1 MRNPQADGALASGKV
16 RDLHKRIAELEDE
29 VARLRGENEV
39 LSMDAVTGIPGRGVF
54 EIALDVEF
62 ARARRFGRR
71 LGVLMIDVD
80 HFKRVNDEHGHRV
93 GDDVLRHVAQA
104 IQAQVRRPDTVAR
117 YGGEEIVALVEGL
130 TRRQLG
136 KLAERARV
144 AVEGL
149 RCPRVTV
156 SIGTALLNDG
166 DANGWDAVK
175 RADIALYRAKRS
187 GRNRVEHEEG
197 EMT

>member
-1 MRNPQADGALASGKV
+1 MDE
-16 RDLHKRIAELEDE
+16 RDLLKRVAELEDE
-29 VARLRGENEV
+29 VTRLRVENER
-39 LSMDAVTGIPGRGVF
+39 LSTDTVTGIPGRGVF
-54 EIALDVEF
+54 EAALTTGF
-62 ARARRFGRR
+62 ARARRYGRR

-80 HFKRVNDEHGHRV
+80 HFKQVNDRHGHRV
-93 GDDVLRHVAQA
+93 GDEVLHGVAQGVA
-104 IQAQVRRPDTVAR
+104 SQVRGADTVAR

-144 AVEGL
+144 TVEGL

-156 SIGTALLNDG
+156 SIGTALLNDE
-166 DANGWDAVK
+166 DEDGWNVVK
-175 RADIALYRAKRS
+175 RADAALYRAKRA

-197 EMT
+197 GRTA